1 MSDASSTARIL
12 QRHPPAAASR
22 AFGGALLLYVLVLL
36 YASLAPFSGWSDE
49 QSLTL
54 LDWPRYIVP
63 FDVFINVVAYLPFGY
78 LLAGRA
84 LRGQSF
90 EISTRDG
97 LRWWIIATLAGAAL
111 SLLLEFL
118 QSYLP
123 GRVSSPVDVL
133 ANAMGA
139 AIGAMAVLLSP
150 GQHLLRRA
158 IVWRYRYFSTAPL
171 VDWGLLLLLVWFVAQ
186 LNPAI
191 PMFEAGFIAIAFQ
204 DGAAQNVYDAWVL
217 LPQAL
222 GIALNVTAFALLL
235 SVLLRAPFSSLLP
248 VVIALGIGFGAKVLM
263 ASLLLKTPQLVST
276 LSPATVFG
284 VCGGLL
290 TFVLLQHVAWRWRCF
305 WGSLFVFAGG
315 VMAKLVAAYPTFESV
330 LKLFNWPYGQLAN
343 FTGLTRWM
351 NEIWPLLALLL
362 LASMFVSRP
371 PSSEQSEYVT

>member
-12 QRHPPAAASR
+12 QRHPPAATSR
-22 AFGGALLLYVLVLL
+22 AFGGALWLYVLVLL

-54 LDWPRYIVP
+54 WDWPRYIVA
-63 FDVFINVVAYLPFGY
+63 FDVLINVVAYLPFGY

-90 EISTRDG
+90 DISPHIS
-97 LRWWIIATLAGAAL
+97 LRWWLVATIAGATL
-111 SLLLEFL
+111 SLVLEFL

-123 GRVSSPVDVL
+123 GRVSSPLDVL
-133 ANAMGA
+133 ANSIGA
-139 AIGAMAVLLSP
+139 ALGAMAVLLSP
-150 GQHLLRRA
+150 GQRLLRRS

-171 VDWGLLLLLVWFVAQ
+171 VDWGILLLLVWLVAQ

-191 PMFEAGFIAIAFQ
+191 PMFEAGYIAVAFQ
-204 DGAAQNVYDAWVL
+204 SSAGQSVYDVWVL

-222 GIALNVTAFALLL
+222 GVALNVTAFALLL
-235 SVLLRAPFSSLLP
+235 SVLVRASFSAFIA
-248 VVIALGIGFGAKVLM
+248 VVITLGIGFGAKLLM
-263 ASLLLKTPQLVST
+263 ASMLLKTPQLVST

-284 VCGGLL
+284 VGGGLL
-290 TFVLLQHVAWRWRCF
+290 TFMLFQSTSWRWRCF
-305 WGSLFVFAGG
+305 WGCLFLFAGG
-315 VMAKLVAAYPTFESV
+315 VMAKLVAAYPNFESV

-371 PSSEQSEYVT
+371 TFSEQSE

>member
-54 LDWPRYIVP
+54 LDWPRYILP
-63 FDVFINVVAYLPFGY
+63 FDVLINVVAYLPFGY

-84 LRGQSF
+84 LREQGF
-90 EISTRDG
+90 EISAPDSF
-97 LRWWIIATLAGAAL
+97 RWWLIATVAGALL
-111 SLLLEFL
+111 SLVLEFL

-133 ANAMGA
+133 ANGAGA
-139 AIGAMAVLLSP
+139 AFGAMAVLISP
-150 GQHLLRRA
+150 GQRLLRRA
-158 IVWRYRYFSTAPL
+158 IVLRYRYFSTAPL
-171 VDWGLLLLLVWFVAQ
+171 VDWGILLLLVWLVAQ

-204 DGAAQNVYDAWVL
+204 NGTAQGAYDVLVL
-217 LPQAL
+217 LPQAF
-222 GIALNVTAFALLL
+222 GIALNVTALALLL
-235 SVLLRAPFSSLLP
+235 SVIVRTSFSALIP
-248 VVIALGIGFGAKVLM
+248 VVITLGVGFGAKLLM

-284 VCGGLL
+284 VGGGLL
-290 TFVLLQHVAWRWRCF
+290 MFMLFQRTSWRWRCF

-315 VMAKLVAAYPTFESV
+315 VMAKLIAAYPTFESV
-330 LKLFNWPYGQLAN
+330 LRLFNWPYGQLAN

-371 PSSEQSEYVT
+371 PSSEQSE